1 MITFRRRVS
10 IRLMLS
16 WFDLVSIAE
25 SISFSEDYD
34 SICWAFDGSNK
45 FSVQSMYKTIS
56 FRGILPI
63 HTSAVWQLSMPPR
76 IHILLWL
83 LSNNKILNRTNLA
96 KRRHIEDLR
105 CLFCN
110 EPETTHHLF
119 FECIVA
125 NVMWK
130 HLSDI
135 FDIAL
140 GSDYESVA
148 RWWLS
153 NNSHYV
159 LNMSC
164 VALIFRQKNGATRG
178 CCSTRSWRR

>member
-10 IRLMLS
+10 NRLMLS
-16 WFDLVSIAE
+16 WLDLVSIAE
-25 SISFSEDYD
+25 SISFSEDCD
-34 SICWAFDGSNK
+34 SICWAFDGSSK
-45 FSVQSMYKTIS
+45 FSVQSMYKTIT
-56 FRGILPI
+56 FRGILLV
-63 HTSAVWQLSMPPR
+63 HTPAVWQLSVPPR
-76 IHILLWL
+76 IHIFLWL
-83 LSNNKILNRTNLA
+83 LSNNKIRTRTDLA
-96 KRRHIEDLR
+96 KRRHVENLR

-164 VALIFRQKNGATRG
+164 AALMWCFVETPQ
-178 CCSTRSWRR
+178 